1 MTDYGRG
8 QGSEPWH
15 PEDPLFGDQ
24 GYQQQ
29 DAWDPYATGQQP
41 QYPYNGQQ
49 APQQQ
54 YPQQEQ
60 QPQHQQY
67 PHQQQYPQQQGQYGQ
82 QEQYQQQGYPQQQQQ
97 QYPQQ
102 GHPQQQGH
110 QQQGHPQQYNDWDTS
125 GVSSAPYG
133 ANPGDPYGGQ
143 PPADPYG
150 QQPDFYGQGGY
161 PPPQQPQHRQP
172 EQHQPEQQPQQPM
185 RSAPENTGDWEAESE
200 PETHAFFADDTDEAE
215 PEEEAPAG
223 RGGRKRG
230 GKSGKKEGKK
240 RRSGCACLV
249 VLLVLGGGVGGVGYF
264 GYQFYES
271 HFGAAPDF
279 SGEGTGDV
287 QVEIPK
293 GSTLTDMGN
302 ILKTAGVVKS
312 VDAFTAAAGKNPKG
326 KSIQAGIFLLHKEM
340 SAASAVTM
348 MTDPSKQSAIII
360 PEGRRATEIY
370 EAIDKRLGAKAG
382 TTLAASK
389 GADLGLPAWAQ
400 GNVEGFLFPAKYSV
414 GKATKPVDLLKAMV
428 KQAEAEY
435 AKDNIEVEA
444 RKVNKTPLQ
453 IVTIASLI
461 QAEAQQDDEFGK
473 VSRVIYNRLD
483 KDMALGFDSTIN
495 YAMGRST
502 LNTSTKDTKFPS
514 PYNTYLHKGLPP
526 GPIGNPGHQAIDAA
540 LHPTA
545 GNWLY
550 FVTVKENDTRFTDS
564 YTEHQKNVQ
573 EFNKNKSS
581 G

>member
-1 MTDYGRG
+1 
-8 QGSEPWH
+8 
-15 PEDPLFGDQ
+15 
-24 GYQQQ
+24 
-29 DAWDPYATGQQP
+29 
-41 QYPYNGQQ
+41 
-49 APQQQ
+49 
-54 YPQQEQ
+54 
-60 QPQHQQY
+60 
-67 PHQQQYPQQQGQYGQ
+67 
-82 QEQYQQQGYPQQQQQ
+82 
-97 QYPQQ
+97 
-102 GHPQQQGH
+102 
-110 QQQGHPQQYNDWDTS
+110 
-125 GVSSAPYG
+125 
-133 ANPGDPYGGQ
+133 
-143 PPADPYG
+143 
-150 QQPDFYGQGGY
+150 
-161 PPPQQPQHRQP
+161 
-172 EQHQPEQQPQQPM
+172 M
-185 RSAPENTGDWEAESE
+185 RSAPDNTGDWEAESE
-200 PETHAFFADDTDEAE
+200 PETHAFFADGTDEEE
-215 PEEEAPAG
+215 PDDDTPAG

-230 GKSGKKEGKK
+230 GKGGKKEGKK

-249 VLLVLGGGVGGVGYF
+249 VLLVLGGGVGGAGYF

-287 QVEIPK
+287 QVDIPK
-293 GSTLTDMGN
+293 GSTLTEMGN

-340 SAASAVTM
+340 SAAAAVSM
-348 MTDPSKQSAIII
+348 MTDPAKQSAIII
-360 PEGRRATEIY
+360 PEGLRATGIY
-370 EAIDKRLGAKAG
+370 AAIDKRLSVKEG
-382 TTLAASK
+382 TTQAAAK

-400 GNVEGFLFPAKYSV
+400 GNVEGFLFPSKYSV
-414 GKATKPVDLLKAMV
+414 GKATKPLDLLKQMV
-428 KQAEAEY
+428 KQAEQEY
-435 AKDNIEVEA
+435 KNDNIEEEA
-444 RKVNKTPLQ
+444 KKVHKTPLQ

-461 QAEAQQDDEFGK
+461 QAEAQEDEEFGK

-540 LHPTA
+540 LHPTT

-550 FVTVKENDTRFTDS
+550 FVTVKKGDTRFTDS

-573 EFNKNKSS
+573 EFNKNK
-581 G
+581 GTG